1 MAVRSTQETRQSGK
15 RKTGEVSSA
24 AAERRAKQTVR
35 NLVLSMLVTLGL
47 VAAIYLGVP
56 RDDTNRIVPVDYQAI
71 ALTAASS
78 LDQEALSPEI
88 QSGWWA
94 NAARQETTLGVVSW
108 YVGFVTEENQFIALT
123 QAIDSNP
130 SWESDI
136 LAGNFQDGEVILS
149 GLTWEVWPTSSPST
163 PRGTKEY
170 ALLHRADEAVVVI
183 YGTAPLGDFET
194 LAAAISSQLD

>member
-1 MAVRSTQETRQSGK
+1 
-15 RKTGEVSSA
+15 VSSA

-71 ALTAASS
+71 AVTAESS
-78 LDQEALSPEI
+78 LNQRALSPEI
-88 QSGWWA
+88 PSDWWA
-94 NAARQETTLGVVSW
+94 NAARLDTTLGVVSW

-123 QAIDSNP
+123 QAVDSNP
-130 SWESDI
+130 SWESD
-136 LAGNFQDGEVILS
+136 LLSGNFQDGEVILS
-149 GLTWEVWPTSSPST
+149 GLTWEVWPTINPSS

-170 ALLHRADEAVVVI
+170 ALLHRAEDAVVVI
-183 YGTAPLGDFET
+183 YGTAPLSDFEL